1 MNKSR
6 GVVLLARNNGKLDY
20 VKQAV
25 FLAKRIKK
33 YLNLPTTVVTDSA
46 NYLQNNFDAKIFDK
60 IITIDYADTKNN
72 RAFFDGSLFHQT
84 APFKN
89 DMRDNVY
96 YWSPYDETIVMD
108 TDYVICNDLL
118 INCFNSNS
126 DLMLFKESYD
136 LAGHRDVSEFK
147 HISDYTIDFY
157 WATVIFFRKTPEN
170 SIFFELVSHVK
181 QEWNHYRRVYQLE
194 SSLFRN
200 DFAFSIAVHIMNG
213 FSKGFFVSP
222 LPGKHFYI
230 TDKDILEKLDNDKMI
245 FLIEKKD
252 YLGEYTLVK
261 TEKQN
266 VHVMNKFSL
275 ERIIDGVTDE

>member
-33 YLNLPTTVVTDSA
+33 YLNLPTTVVTDSG
-46 NYLQNNFDAKIFDK
+46 NYLESNFDSSVFDK
-60 IITIDYADTKNN
+60 IITVEYSETRNN
-72 RAFFDGSLFHQT
+72 RAYFDGSLSHKT

-89 DMRDNVY
+89 DMRDGVY
-96 YWSPYDETIVMD
+96 HWSPYDETILMD
-108 TDYVICNDLL
+108 TDYIVCNDLL
-118 INCFNSNS
+118 LKCFEMNN
-126 DLMLFKESYD
+126 DLMLFKDSYD
-136 LAGHRDVSEFK
+136 LANFRDTAEFK

-157 WATVIFFRKTPEN
+157 WATVIFFRKTEEN
-170 SIFFELVSHVK
+170 SVFFELVRHIK
-181 QEWNHYRRVYQLE
+181 QEWNHYRRVYQLD

-200 DFAFSIAVHIMNG
+200 DFAFSIAIHIMNG
-213 FSKGFFVSP
+213 FSAGFFAAP

-230 TDKDILEKLDNDKMI
+230 TDRDILEKLDGDKMT

-252 YLGEYTLVK
+252 HLGEYTLIK

-275 ERIIDGVTDE
+275 ERIIDGATNE